1 MTFRRLIAEGAIGEV
16 FEVSCGHA
24 GYKRPGDW
32 WRSDKEISGGN
43 FYDWGAHFVDWIL
56 GLIPERVEWVHGF
69 FHKKVWMHVTN
80 EDHTQAI
87 VRFAGGRMADVVI
100 SSISAAPRPRWR
112 ILGTRG
118 AIVDDRTVERGCKLY
133 TVRDGRTVVSEVKYD
148 ESRWDEFYNNVADH
162 LLRGDEL
169 AVTAEQSRRVI
180 GVLESAER
188 SSASGKP
195 ERPACEG

>member
-1 MTFRRLIAEGAIGEV
+1 
-16 FEVSCGHA
+16 
-24 GYKRPGDW
+24 
-32 WRSDKEISGGN
+32 
-43 FYDWGAHFVDWIL
+43 FVDWVL
-56 GLIPERVEWVHGF
+56 GLFSDNVEWVQGF

-87 VRFAGGRMADVVI
+87 IRFAGGKLADVVI

-133 TVRDGRTVVSEVKYD
+133 TYRDGELVAGEVKY
-148 ESRWDEFYNNVADH
+148 EQSRWPEFYNNVADH

-169 AVTAEQSRRVI
+169 VVKPEQARRVI
-180 GVLESAER
+180 GVLESAGI
-188 SSASGKP
+188 SSESGSPVK
-195 ERPACEG
+195 PACE